1 MSRRKAAEPASAVAD
16 DPFAP
21 RRNPNFVGH
30 EDAEQRLL
38 DAWSSGRMHHAWLI
52 GGPPGIGKATLAYRF
67 ARFVLTQE
75 SSGDDGGG
83 LSGGGLF
90 GASAPPR
97 SLHVAAG
104 SPIFQRIASGGH
116 ADLLTVERARDEK
129 KNRLKRDI
137 AVDDVRRIAPFLH
150 MTSGEGGWRVAIID
164 GADRM
169 NLSGMN
175 AILKI
180 LEEPPP
186 RALLLLVSDNPG
198 GLLPTIR
205 SRTRKLAL
213 NPLPE
218 ENVAA
223 LLGRYRPD
231 VDADDRR
238 VLAHLAEGAIGR
250 AVALADAGG
259 LALYRE
265 MLDLLS
271 GLPRLDPA
279 AVQGFAEKISR
290 AGAEELYETATDLLV
305 WWLARLAR
313 ALAVGVLPHETVP
326 GEGALIARL
335 AAAGGLERW
344 MQVWEKTARE
354 FARAEAAN
362 LDKTLVVATALT
374 ALESAAF

>member
-1 MSRRKAAEPASAVAD
+1 MSRRKPAEPTAAIEAD
-16 DPFAP
+16 PYAP
-21 RRNPNFVGH
+21 RRNPDLLGH
-30 EDAEQRLL
+30 ETAEALLL
-38 DAWSSGRMHHAWLI
+38 DAWGGGRMHHAWLI
-52 GGPPGIGKATLAYRF
+52 GGPPGVGKATLAYRF
-67 ARFVLTQE
+67 ARFVLSQADQ
-75 SSGDDGGG
+75 DDDA
-83 LSGGGLF
+83 GGLF
-90 GASAPPR
+90 GAPPPLRSIAVSAESPVFR
-97 SLHVAAG
+97 RVAA
-104 SPIFQRIASGGH
+104 AGH
-116 ADLLTVERARDEK
+116 ADLMTVERERDEK

-150 MTSGEGGWRVAIID
+150 MTAGEGGWRVAIID

-169 NLSGMN
+169 NTNGMN

-218 ENVAA
+218 ETVAT
-223 LLGRYRPD
+223 LLNRYRPD
-231 VDADDRR
+231 LSDHDRV
-238 VLAHLAEGAIGR
+238 VLAHLAEGSVGR
-250 AVALADAGG
+250 ATALADAGG
-259 LALYRE
+259 LTLYRE
-265 MLDLLS
+265 MLALLS
-271 GLPRLDPA
+271 GLPRLDAA
-279 AVQGFAEKISR
+279 AVQAFAEKIGRS
-290 AGAEELYETATDLLV
+290 GADELYETATELLT

-313 ALAVGVLPHETVP
+313 ALAQGALPPETVP

-344 MQVWEKTARE
+344 MQVWEKTGRE

-362 LDKTLVVATALT
+362 LDKTLVVASALA
-374 ALESAAF
+374 ALESAAA

>member
-1 MSRRKAAEPASAVAD
+1 MSRRKAAEPATPTAD
-16 DPFAP
+16 DPFSP
-21 RRNPNFVGH
+21 RRNPEFVGH
-30 EDAEQRLL
+30 EEAEHRLL

-75 SSGDDGGG
+75 DTEDGAGC
-83 LSGGGLF
+83 LF

-97 SLHVAAG
+97 SLHVSAG
-104 SPIFQRIASGGH
+104 TPVFQRIAAGGH

-169 NLSGMN
+169 NPSGMN

-218 ENVAA
+218 ETVAA
-223 LLGRYRPD
+223 LLGRYRPE
-231 VDADDRR
+231 VKADDRR

-259 LALYRE
+259 LGLYRE

-279 AVQGFAEKISR
+279 TVQGFAEKISR

-313 ALAVGVLPHETVP
+313 ALAAGVLPPETVP

-374 ALESAAF
+374 ALESTAF

>member
-1 MSRRKAAEPASAVAD
+1 MSRRKTAEPAAAAAS
-16 DPFAP
+16 DPYAP
-21 RRNPNFVGH
+21 RRNPDLVGH
-30 EDAEQRLL
+30 EAAEALLL
-38 DAWSSGRMHHAWLI
+38 DAWGGGRMHHAWLI
-52 GGPPGIGKATLAYRF
+52 GGPSGIGKATLAYRF
-67 ARFVLTQE
+67 ARFVLAQGE
-75 SSGDDGGG
+75 EAGAGE
-83 LSGGGLF
+83 GLF
-90 GASAPPR
+90 GAPPPPR
-97 SLHVAAG
+97 SLAVSADSATFHRVAAG
-104 SPIFQRIASGGH
+104 SC
-116 ADLLTVERARDEK
+116 ADLLTVERMQDEK

-137 AVDDVRRIAPFLH
+137 AVEDVRRIAPFLH
-150 MTSGEGGWRVAIID
+150 MTAGEGGWRVAIID

-169 NLSGMN
+169 NASGMN

-218 ENVAA
+218 ETVAT
-223 LLGRYRPD
+223 LLNRYHPELTD
-231 VDADDRR
+231 HDRA
-238 VLAHLAEGAIGR
+238 VLAHLSEGSIGR
-250 AVALADAGG
+250 AAALADAGG

-265 MLDLLS
+265 MLELLA
-271 GLPRLDPA
+271 GLPRLNPA
-279 AVQGFAEKISR
+279 AVQAFAEKIGR
-290 AGAEELYETATDLLV
+290 AGADELYETATELLT

-313 ALAVGVLPHETVP
+313 ALAQGRLPHETVP

-362 LDKTLVVATALT
+362 LDKILVVASALA
-374 ALESAAF
+374 ALESAAA

>member
-1 MSRRKAAEPASAVAD
+1 MSRRKTAEPAAVAAS
-16 DPFAP
+16 DPYAP
-21 RRNPNFVGH
+21 RRNPDLIGH
-30 EDAEQRLL
+30 EAAEALLL
-38 DAWSSGRMHHAWLI
+38 DAWGGGRMHHAWLI
-52 GGPPGIGKATLAYRF
+52 GGPSGVGKATLAYRF
-67 ARFVLTQE
+67 ARFVLAQGAAAVSDE
-75 SSGDDGGG
+75 
-83 LSGGGLF
+83 GLF
-90 GASAPPR
+90 GVPPPPQSLAVSADSATFHR
-97 SLHVAAG
+97 VAAG
-104 SPIFQRIASGGH
+104 SC
-116 ADLLTVERARDEK
+116 ADLLTVERMQDEK
-129 KNRLKRDI
+129 KNRLKRDV
-137 AVDDVRRIAPFLH
+137 AVEDVRRIAPFLH
-150 MTSGEGGWRVAIID
+150 MTAGEGGWRVAIID

-169 NLSGMN
+169 NASGMN

-218 ENVAA
+218 ETVST
-223 LLGRYRPD
+223 LLNRYHPELSD
-231 VDADDRR
+231 HDRA
-238 VLAHLAEGAIGR
+238 VLAHLSEGSIGR
-250 AVALADAGG
+250 AAALADAGG

-265 MLDLLS
+265 MLELLA
-271 GLPRLDPA
+271 GLPRLNPA
-279 AVQGFAEKISR
+279 AVQAFAEKIGR
-290 AGAEELYETATDLLV
+290 AGADELYETATELLT

-313 ALAVGVLPHETVP
+313 ALAQGRLPHETVP

-362 LDKTLVVATALT
+362 LDKILVVASALA
-374 ALESAAF
+374 ALESAAA

>member
-1 MSRRKAAEPASAVAD
+1 MSRRKAAEPAVSADAD
-16 DPFAP
+16 NPFAP
-21 RRNPNFVGH
+21 RRNPNLLGH
-30 EDAEQRLL
+30 EAAEKLL
-38 DAWSSGRMHHAWLI
+38 LEAWGGGRMHHAWLI
-52 GGPPGIGKATLAYRF
+52 GGPPGIGKATLAFRF
-67 ARFVLTQE
+67 ARFVLSQTE
-75 SSGDDGGG
+75 NDATGN
-83 LSGGGLF
+83 GGLF
-90 GASAPPR
+90 GAPVPPK
-97 SLHVAAG
+97 SLAVNSGA
-104 SPIFQRIASGGH
+104 PIFQRVASGGH
-116 ADLLTVERARDEK
+116 ADLLTVERVRDEK

-169 NLSGMN
+169 NPSGMN

-213 NPLPE
+213 HPLPE
-218 ENVAA
+218 ETVAS
-223 LLGRYRPD
+223 LLNQYVPGL
-231 VDADDRR
+231 DDYDRAA
-238 VLAHLAEGAIGR
+238 LAHLSEGSIGR
-250 AVALADAGG
+250 AVALAQAGG
-259 LALYRE
+259 LTLYRE
-265 MLDLLS
+265 MLDLLA
-271 GLPRLDPA
+271 GLPRLNPA
-279 AVQGFAEKISR
+279 ATQAFAEKIGR
-290 AGAEELYETATDLLV
+290 TGAEELYETATDLLT

-313 ALAVGVLPHETVP
+313 ALALGRLPPEIAP
-326 GEGALIARL
+326 GEGALMARL

-362 LDKTLVVATALT
+362 LDKALVVASALA
-374 ALESAAF
+374 ALESAAA